1 MKNQDYWTK
10 RKADLIYEQMDK
22 AEKQADKF
30 DKVYKES
37 KAYLDKQINKIF
49 DKFQRDYGLSE
60 RDARH
65 VLKNMKDQKDLN
77 ELRKVLEARPNDP
90 NIQRLLADLDSP
102 AYAYRMKRLERLSA
116 DLDSMRE
123 SIYHSEKKGSD
134 AFYSDLMKD
143 SYYKATFD
151 LQQQTGLAYSFSDL
165 PETEIKRLQ
174 GLKWTGEAYSDRI
187 WSNTGALASS
197 VKDELLV
204 SLMTGR
210 SVRDTSQAIAE
221 RFEVGQNKARR
232 LIRTESAFFHN
243 QMELLSYEDAE
254 ITKYKFVAVLDKRT
268 SHICQE
274 HDNKV
279 YDTDKA
285 VPGVNYPPLHPWC
298 RSTTIAHDEDIDYSK
313 LERRARNPETGKVEY
328 VPADMSYK
336 DWYSKYVDQDKKNIK
351 IDFSKLT
358 SEEINNLD
366 FDDLMKY
373 YEWVEEQEKLKAKQ
387 KELQADAERK
397 LLEERESKVPKTRR
411 DLVSRIEERLRTTN
425 FVDVFGEENAQGLLR
440 ELRFFPNDDFVQS
453 LYGSVD
459 KLSFAKVKEMS
470 SHVSGTQI
478 NLAKGDFIYNKKFNQ
493 KAHSIVL
500 HEFTHG
506 IDNVA
511 TYFGAPELGAKAFSS
526 QYDLYNTIKKDMD
539 NYIFGDMKLKRG
551 ASIDEKRD
559 FFNLRQAKVR
569 DFKSELLELAKKLNP
584 EIRPEANAE
593 VGAFASDMMSSF
605 RSAEYGS
612 QPFNHSDSYWKN
624 KAHRGM
630 EFIAE
635 YTQAQMTPEIKTFY
649 DKVFPN
655 SVKIYNKIF
664 EDISKLKLENKKP
677 IVW

>member
-1 MKNQDYWTK
+1 MKNQDYWTQ
-10 RKADLIYEQMDK
+10 RKANLIYEQMGK

-37 KAYLDKQINKIF
+37 KAYLDKQINKVF

-123 SIYHSEKKGSD
+123 SIYHSEKSGSD

-151 LQQQTGLAYSFSDL
+151 LQQQTGLAYSFSNL

-174 GLKWTGEAYSDRI
+174 AFKWTGEGYSDRI

-232 LIRTESAFFHN
+232 LVRTESAFFHN

-274 HDNKV
+274 NDNKV

-298 RSTTIAHDEDIDYSK
+298 RSTTIAHDDDIDYSK

-336 DWYSKYVDQDKKNIK
+336 EWYSKYVDG
-351 IDFSKLT
+351 
-358 SEEINNLD
+358 
-366 FDDLMKY
+366 
-373 YEWVEEQEKLKAKQ
+373 
-387 KELQADAERK
+387 KEVVK
-397 LLEERESKVPKTRR
+397 ESK
-411 DLVSRIEERLRTTN
+411 
-425 FVDVFGEENAQGLLR
+425 
-440 ELRFFPNDDFVQS
+440 
-453 LYGSVD
+453 
-459 KLSFAKVKEMS
+459 
-470 SHVSGTQI
+470 
-478 NLAKGDFIYNKKFNQ
+478 
-493 KAHSIVL
+493 
-500 HEFTHG
+500 
-506 IDNVA
+506 
-511 TYFGAPELGAKAFSS
+511 PEV
-526 QYDLYNTIKKDMD
+526 N
-539 NYIFGDMKLKRG
+539 
-551 ASIDEKRD
+551 
-559 FFNLRQAKVR
+559 
-569 DFKSELLELAKKLNP
+569 
-584 EIRPEANAE
+584 
-593 VGAFASDMMSSF
+593 
-605 RSAEYGS
+605 
-612 QPFNHSDSYWKN
+612 
-624 KAHRGM
+624 
-630 EFIAE
+630 
-635 YTQAQMTPEIKTFY
+635 
-649 DKVFPN
+649 DKVFEADKPSEIDDFFKKQKSYQKWYNGLTEEEKKAIYSYTTSDYHDFNNIKRFGLDKALELKKEFWLEEHGEADLEYALEQVRKTKNNIPILEKALSDFAPEKTFKAYRGTGSVSALGQDLGYLDLEVGQSLSLDKSFTSFSLDKGYAREFAIDGDGANILFEVTVKKGQKTGAYIAELADFNPEKEYLMKPN
-655 SVKIYNKIF
+655 LKYNV
-664 EDISKLKLENKKP
+664 ISKTETEDGLLVYGLEVLENG
-677 IVW
+677 I

>member
-10 RKADLIYEQMDK
+10 RKANLIYEQMDK
-22 AEKQADKF
+22 AERQADKF

-102 AYAYRMKRLERLSA
+102 AYAYRMKRLERLSD
-116 DLDSMRE
+116 DLDRMRE
-123 SIYHSEKKGSD
+123 SIYHSEKSGSD

-313 LERRARNPETGKVEY
+313 LERRARNPETGEVEY

-336 DWYSKYVDQDKKNIK
+336 EWYDKYVADKDVVK

-358 SEEINNLD
+358 PEEINNLD

-387 KELQADAERK
+387 KELQAEAERK
-397 LLEERESKVPKTRR
+397 LLEERENKVPKTRR

-440 ELRFFPNDDFVQS
+440 ELRFFPNDDFVNS
-453 LYGSVD
+453 VYGSVD

-478 NLAKGDFIYNKKFNQ
+478 NLAKGDFIYNKEFNQ

-500 HEFTHG
+500 HELTHG

-511 TYFGAPELGAKAFSS
+511 SYFGTPELGAKAFSS
-526 QYDLYNTIKKDMD
+526 QYDLYNVIKKDMD

-551 ASIDEKRD
+551 ASIDEKRN

-612 QPFNHSDSYWKN
+612 QPFNHSNSYWKN

-635 YTQAQMTPEIKTFY
+635 YTQAQMTPEIKSFY

-655 SVKIYNKIF
+655 SVKIYNEIF

>member
-1 MKNQDYWTK
+1 MKNEEYWAK
-10 RKADLIYEQMDK
+10 RKANLIYDQMDK
-22 AEKQADKF
+22 DEKQADKF
-30 DKVYKES
+30 DDVYRQS

-102 AYAYRMKRLERLSA
+102 AYAYRMKRLERLND
-116 DLDSMRE
+116 DLDRMRE

-232 LIRTESAFFHN
+232 LVRTESAFFHN
-243 QMELLSYEDAE
+243 QMEVLSYEDAE

-336 DWYSKYVDQDKKNIK
+336 EWYDKYVAKDKGKSYNQNVNTIDLMAKQRSFVVGNDIRVKTKKLNGTDFDFWVQDDTKKIRDSVLNVNTVFQELDSYKKPTVVFLKKSRLPGLAGYDYKQDTMFISDDFHSEKEFKEILSDGFFASKNIRDALIHELTHKKHWDSAKAFYKKNK
-351 IDFSKLT
+351 KRY
-358 SEEINNLD
+358 NNLEEA
-366 FDDLMKY
+366 MKA
-373 YEWVEEQEKLKAKQ
+373 LNA
-387 KELQADAERK
+387 
-397 LLEERESKVPKTRR
+397 P
-411 DLVSRIEERLRTTN
+411 LVSYVKTQQNLDMMYLHKISI
-425 FVDVFGEENAQGLLR
+425 NALAAFEKNNINELVAEVGVLAEDTPDKILL
-440 ELRFFPNDDFVQS
+440 Q
-453 LYGSVD
+453 
-459 KLSFAKVKEMS
+459 KVKE
-470 SHVSGTQI
+470 
-478 NLAKGDFIYNKKFNQ
+478 
-493 KAHSIVL
+493 VL
-500 HEFTHG
+500 
-506 IDNVA
+506 
-511 TYFGAPELGAKAFSS
+511 K
-526 QYDLYNTIKKDMD
+526 
-539 NYIFGDMKLKRG
+539 
-551 ASIDEKRD
+551 
-559 FFNLRQAKVR
+559 
-569 DFKSELLELAKKLNP
+569 
-584 EIRPEANAE
+584 
-593 VGAFASDMMSSF
+593 
-605 RSAEYGS
+605 
-612 QPFNHSDSYWKN
+612 WK
-624 KAHRGM
+624 
-630 EFIAE
+630 
-635 YTQAQMTPEIKTFY
+635 
-649 DKVFPN
+649 
-655 SVKIYNKIF
+655 
-664 EDISKLKLENKKP
+664 
-677 IVW
+677 

>member
-1 MKNQDYWTK
+1 MNNKDYWTQ
-10 RKADLIYEQMDK
+10 RKANLIYEQMDK

-77 ELRKVLEARPNDP
+77 ELRKVLEARPDDP

-116 DLDSMRE
+116 DLDLMRS
-123 SIYHSEKKGSD
+123 SIYLSEKKDSD

-232 LIRTESAFFHN
+232 LVRTESAFFHN

-298 RSTTIAHDEDIDYSK
+298 RSTTIAHDDDIDYSK

-336 DWYSKYVDQDKKNIK
+336 EWYDKYVAKDRGKSYNQDMFAMDLMAKQRSFVVGNDIRVKTKKLAGTDFDFWVQDDTKKIRDSVLNVNTVFQELDSYKKPTVVFLKKSRLPGLAGYDYKQDTLFISDDFHSEKEFKEILSDGFFASKNIRDALIHELTHKKHWDSAKMFYKANKKRYNNIEQAMAELNSDLFTYVKQQQAIDRSYLKNISLNAYNAFMYHNNINELVAEVEVIGDDVIDK
-351 IDFSKLT
+351 I
-358 SEEINNLD
+358 
-366 FDDLMKY
+366 
-373 YEWVEEQEKLKAKQ
+373 
-387 KELQADAERK
+387 
-397 LLEERESKVPKTRR
+397 LLE
-411 DLVSRIEERLRTTN
+411 
-425 FVDVFGEENAQGLLR
+425 
-440 ELRFFPNDDFVQS
+440 
-453 LYGSVD
+453 
-459 KLSFAKVKEMS
+459 KVKE
-470 SHVSGTQI
+470 
-478 NLAKGDFIYNKKFNQ
+478 
-493 KAHSIVL
+493 VL
-500 HEFTHG
+500 
-506 IDNVA
+506 
-511 TYFGAPELGAKAFSS
+511 
-526 QYDLYNTIKKDMD
+526 
-539 NYIFGDMKLKRG
+539 R
-551 ASIDEKRD
+551 
-559 FFNLRQAKVR
+559 
-569 DFKSELLELAKKLNP
+569 
-584 EIRPEANAE
+584 
-593 VGAFASDMMSSF
+593 
-605 RSAEYGS
+605 
-612 QPFNHSDSYWKN
+612 WK
-624 KAHRGM
+624 
-630 EFIAE
+630 
-635 YTQAQMTPEIKTFY
+635 
-649 DKVFPN
+649 
-655 SVKIYNKIF
+655 
-664 EDISKLKLENKKP
+664 
-677 IVW
+677 

>member
-1 MKNQDYWTK
+1 MKNEEYWAK
-10 RKADLIYEQMDK
+10 RKANLIYEQMDK

-30 DKVYKES
+30 DDIYRQS
-37 KAYLDKQINKIF
+37 KAYLDKQINKVF

-102 AYAYRMKRLERLSA
+102 AYAYRMKRLERLSD
-116 DLDSMRE
+116 DLDRMRE

-232 LIRTESAFFHN
+232 LVRTESAFFHN

-254 ITKYKFVAVLDKRT
+254 ITKYKFVAVLDRRT
-268 SHICQE
+268 SEICQE

-336 DWYSKYVDQDKKNIK
+336 EWYDKYVAKDRGKSYNQDMFAMDLMAKQRSFAVGNDIRVKTKKLNGTDFDFWVQDNTKKIRDSVLNVNAVFQELDSYKKPTVVFLKKSRLPGLAGYDYKQDTLFISDDFHSEKEFKEILSDGFFASKNIRDAL
-351 IDFSKLT
+351 IHELT
-358 SEEINNLD
+358 HKKHWDSAKAFYKANKKRYNSVEQAMSELN
-366 FDDLMKY
+366 
-373 YEWVEEQEKLKAKQ
+373 
-387 KELQADAERK
+387 
-397 LLEERESKVPKTRR
+397 SP
-411 DLVSRIEERLRTTN
+411 LVSYVKEQLKHDYNYLYSISDNAAIAFYNDNINELVAEVGVLGDKVTDTN
-425 FVDVFGEENAQGLLR
+425 LL
-440 ELRFFPNDDFVQS
+440 N
-453 LYGSVD
+453 
-459 KLSFAKVKEMS
+459 KVKE
-470 SHVSGTQI
+470 
-478 NLAKGDFIYNKKFNQ
+478 
-493 KAHSIVL
+493 VL
-500 HEFTHG
+500 
-506 IDNVA
+506 
-511 TYFGAPELGAKAFSS
+511 S
-526 QYDLYNTIKKDMD
+526 
-539 NYIFGDMKLKRG
+539 
-551 ASIDEKRD
+551 
-559 FFNLRQAKVR
+559 
-569 DFKSELLELAKKLNP
+569 
-584 EIRPEANAE
+584 
-593 VGAFASDMMSSF
+593 
-605 RSAEYGS
+605 
-612 QPFNHSDSYWKN
+612 WK
-624 KAHRGM
+624 
-630 EFIAE
+630 
-635 YTQAQMTPEIKTFY
+635 
-649 DKVFPN
+649 
-655 SVKIYNKIF
+655 
-664 EDISKLKLENKKP
+664 
-677 IVW
+677 

>member
-1 MKNQDYWTK
+1 MKNQDYWAK
-10 RKADLIYEQMDK
+10 RKANLIYEQMDK

-30 DKVYKES
+30 DDVYRQS

-102 AYAYRMKRLERLSA
+102 AYAYRMKRLERLND
-116 DLDSMRE
+116 DLDRMRE
-123 SIYHSEKKGSD
+123 SIYRSEKSGSD

-165 PETEIKRLQ
+165 PKTEIKRLQ

-204 SLMTGR
+204 SFMTGR

-232 LIRTESAFFHN
+232 LVRTESAFFHN

-254 ITKYKFVAVLDKRT
+254 ITKYKFVAVLDRRT
-268 SHICQE
+268 SEICEE

-298 RSTTIAHDEDIDYSK
+298 RSTTIAHDDDIDYSK

-336 DWYSKYVDQDKKNIK
+336 EWYDKYVEKPRERELSGGEFGANLDYVRSDEFLNKLEKHPKTSHLSDSIARVSRQMLQHRNGTPYEDYYLLDAETGRVVALSNKARKRKGVVYNEQVRNAFKESPEQSLVSIHNHPSGYPPSLSDLASLQQRSKNNTVKYGLTIGHDGSVYWYSKPNKRIHKKANQEYENLIEKMIK
-351 IDFSKLT
+351 LGYTEVKA
-358 SEEINNLD
+358 
-366 FDDLMKY
+366 
-373 YEWVEEQEKLKAKQ
+373 QEKTLT
-387 KELQADAERK
+387 LFAEK
-397 LLEERESKVPKTRR
+397 YDFTFER
-411 DLVSRIEERLRTTN
+411 
-425 FVDVFGEENAQGLLR
+425 
-440 ELRFFPNDDFVQS
+440 
-453 LYGSVD
+453 
-459 KLSFAKVKEMS
+459 
-470 SHVSGTQI
+470 
-478 NLAKGDFIYNKKFNQ
+478 
-493 KAHSIVL
+493 
-500 HEFTHG
+500 
-506 IDNVA
+506 ID
-511 TYFGAPELGAKAFSS
+511 
-526 QYDLYNTIKKDMD
+526 
-539 NYIFGDMKLKRG
+539 
-551 ASIDEKRD
+551 
-559 FFNLRQAKVR
+559 
-569 DFKSELLELAKKLNP
+569 
-584 EIRPEANAE
+584 
-593 VGAFASDMMSSF
+593 
-605 RSAEYGS
+605 
-612 QPFNHSDSYWKN
+612 
-624 KAHRGM
+624 
-630 EFIAE
+630 
-635 YTQAQMTPEIKTFY
+635 
-649 DKVFPN
+649 
-655 SVKIYNKIF
+655 
-664 EDISKLKLENKKP
+664 
-677 IVW
+677 

>member
-10 RKADLIYEQMDK
+10 RKANLVYEQMDK
-22 AEKQADKF
+22 AERQADKF

-65 VLKNMKDQKDLN
+65 VLKNVKGQKDLN

-116 DLDSMRE
+116 DLDLMRE

-134 AFYSDLMKD
+134 SFYSDLMKD
-143 SYYKATFD
+143 SYYRATFD

-187 WSNTGALASS
+187 WANTGALASS

-232 LIRTESAFFHN
+232 LVRTESAFFHN

-268 SHICQE
+268 SHICQQ

-279 YDTDKA
+279 YNTDEA

-298 RSTTIAHDEDIDYSK
+298 RSTTIAHDDDIDYSK

-336 DWYSKYVDQDKKNIK
+336 EWYGKYVVKDEKEQKNAFM
-351 IDFSKLT
+351 DSFS
-358 SEEINNLD
+358 NGLD
-366 FDDLMKY
+366 L
-373 YEWVEEQEKLKAKQ
+373 KQ
-387 KELQADAERK
+387 KTLSNFDHHARK
-397 LLEERESKVPKTRR
+397 WY
-411 DLVSRIEERLRTTN
+411 
-425 FVDVFGEENAQGLLR
+425 
-440 ELRFFPNDDFVQS
+440 NDYVEKQ
-453 LYGSVD
+453 
-459 KLSFAKVKEMS
+459 LSFED
-470 SHVSGTQI
+470 I
-478 NLAKGDFIYNKKFNQ
+478 ELASNKIKD
-493 KAHSIVL
+493 VL
-500 HEFTHG
+500 E
-506 IDNVA
+506 NS
-511 TYFGAPELGAKAFSS
+511 ELS
-526 QYDLYNTIKKDMD
+526 M
-539 NYIFGDMKLKRG
+539 R
-551 ASIDEKRD
+551 
-559 FFNLRQAKVR
+559 
-569 DFKSELLELAKKLNP
+569 FKSENIDKLIDSTRILNQFETGTSGGTVNLKYRRQANEQLFGLQGKRLKKHDFEKYGYFGNKDPYEDFLYNSKSRGGVSQYGDVIVRFSKDKMLSRTTFTINNSLGPAVYKDLVADNPNSPHLLSIDKNYLQDYVELL
-584 EIRPEANAE
+584 
-593 VGAFASDMMSSF
+593 
-605 RSAEYGS
+605 
-612 QPFNHSDSYWKN
+612 KN
-624 KAHRGM
+624 KNAR
-630 EFIAE
+630 
-635 YTQAQMTPEIKTFY
+635 TPEELTKTLGIRYIEAQFHGDVGLTDISSMY
-649 DKVFPN
+649 FT
-655 SVKIYNKIF
+655 NKIPNNNQI
-664 EDISKLKLENKKP
+664 DALKSYGIDVFVKEGEKF
-677 IVW
+677 VRVE